1 MWVRGN
7 GEVQKAI
14 VISNES
20 GYDYQEKQREKY
32 QTVEGKQECFQTS
45 YSAFCP
51 SGLTHWHMIAPGSIF
66 STYILHLSL
75 YNLFHTYLLEL
86 KMDSGASSKGQKRKE
101 KNPKQLT

>member
-32 QTVEGKQECFQTS
+32 QLKANRNVFRHLTVPFVQV
-45 YSAFCP
+45 
-51 SGLTHWHMIAPGSIF
+51 
-66 STYILHLSL
+66 
-75 YNLFHTYLLEL
+75 
-86 KMDSGASSKGQKRKE
+86 D
-101 KNPKQLT
+101 